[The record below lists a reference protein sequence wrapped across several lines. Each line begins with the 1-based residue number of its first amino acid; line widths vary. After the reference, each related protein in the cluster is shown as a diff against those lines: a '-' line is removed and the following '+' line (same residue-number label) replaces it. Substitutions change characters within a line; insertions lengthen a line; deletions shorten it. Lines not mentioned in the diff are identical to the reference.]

1 MLGPVHRV
9 GFGVGIRVGFFDW
22 VGFFVVGS
30 ARSVNKSERHCEFVG
45 K

>member
-22 VGFFVVGS
+22 VGLFVA